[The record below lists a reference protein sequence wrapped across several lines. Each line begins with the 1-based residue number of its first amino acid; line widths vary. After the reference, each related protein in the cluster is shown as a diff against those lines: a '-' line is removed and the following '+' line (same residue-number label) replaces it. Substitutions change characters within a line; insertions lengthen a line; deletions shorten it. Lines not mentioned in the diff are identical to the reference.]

1 MAEQLNAARERV
13 KAEAQ
18 ELVSRAQK
26 ALKNGD
32 FDGAEDA
39 ARRAHDLDKSIQL
52 DQWLKEID
60 DAKIPFGRD
69 KCTEGTLAFNYK
81 NYAKAIAAFDEV
93 IKWLPPT
100 EPCYATAQDALKKLR
115 K

>member
-1 MAEQLNAARERV
+1 M
-13 KAEAQ
+13 
-18 ELVSRAQK
+18 
-26 ALKNGD
+26 
-32 FDGAEDA
+32 
-39 ARRAHDLDKSIQL
+39 
-52 DQWLKEID
+52 
-60 DAKIPFGRD
+60 
-69 KCTEGTLAFNYK
+69 AFNYK